1 MKEWRP
7 MNRRQFEEIRRW
19 GDKLRSDER
28 EEMRA
33 AGEAIRLLS
42 EEIERIGRELW
53 SLATRLVPEPLQAVE
68 DLEDVHAEPAAPD
81 ARGAGHIGDH
91 DQARHR
97 REAGVPGRV
106 VRRAVALLDV
116 AKWCGSATTA
126 LPSCSRS

>member
-42 EEIERIGRELW
+42 EEIERIGRELVAARKAAEPVE
-53 SLATRLVPEPLQAVE
+53 SEPAEVDDTVSDEEPMDSSLRTRLQRRLATL
-68 DLEDVHAEPAAPD
+68 
-81 ARGAGHIGDH
+81 
-91 DQARHR
+91 HR
-97 REAGVPGRV
+97 
-106 VRRAVALLDV
+106 
-116 AKWCGSATTA
+116 
-126 LPSCSRS
+126 